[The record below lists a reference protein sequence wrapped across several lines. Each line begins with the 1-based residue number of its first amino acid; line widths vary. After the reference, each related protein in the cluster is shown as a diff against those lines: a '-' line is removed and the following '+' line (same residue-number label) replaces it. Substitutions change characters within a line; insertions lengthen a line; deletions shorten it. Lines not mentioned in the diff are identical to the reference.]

1 MAARA
6 MIPISNR
13 ARLSG
18 LLYVFDLPG
27 VVEIGHVLD
36 IPSGMCPV
44 SGNPICGTIELRYR
58 AAVAVEVVSL
68 HQLVQQARHASPKT
82 FEGWCAYV
90 AQVVASAAGVPV
102 EYSASAKVN
111 PGPQT
116 LRVSSCASI

>member
-1 MAARA
+1 MAERA

-36 IPSGMCPV
+36 IPSGMCPM
-44 SGNPICGTIELRYR
+44 SGNPVSGTIGLSYS
-58 AAVAVEVVSL
+58 ADVAVEVVSL
-68 HQLVQQARHASPKT
+68 HQLVQQAQHESPKT

-90 AQVVASAAGVPV
+90 AGAVASAVGVPV